1 MPNNVMWLL
10 MMIVIFTA
18 ILYEMKHTEGPRL

>member
-10 MMIVIFTA
+10 MMIVMFLV
-18 ILYEMKHTEGPRL
+18 ILVEVKRSEGPR